1 MRVHAIRTGSVEVH
15 RRQVEGRGTGLRRRA
30 ATLLDRGWSGPLP
43 ILAWAIE
50 HPDGVVVVDTGES
63 ARVREPGYL
72 PRWHPYFRTGVRFD
86 VRPEDEI
93 GPQLR
98 TLGIDPAD
106 VRTVV
111 LTHLHTDH
119 AGGLSH
125 FPRARFLASSEELA
139 GASGLRGRLD
149 GYLAHNWPAGFAPTA
164 LDLRR
169 ADAVEPFAAGAV
181 VADGIRVVATPG
193 HTPGHVSVLVEDDP
207 PLVLAGDATYRLDL
221 LLAQRVDGLAPDDAV
236 ALQTLGRLRE
246 YVQGTGAEY
255 LPTHDPG
262 SVTRLA
268 GRSQASA

>member
-15 RRQVEGRGTGLRRRA
+15 RRQVEGRGSGIRRRA

-72 PRWHPYFRTGVRFD
+72 PRWHPYYRTAVRFD

-98 TLGIDPAD
+98 TLGIEPAD

-125 FPRARFLASSEELA
+125 FPRARFLAGADELA

-164 LDLRR
+164 LDLNR

-193 HTPGHVSVLVEDDP
+193 HTPGHISVLVEDDP
-207 PLVLAGDATYRLDL
+207 PIVLAGDASYRLDL
-221 LLAQRVDGLAPDDAV
+221 LHAQRVDGLAPDDAV
-236 ALQTLGRLRE
+236 ALETLGRLRE
-246 YVQGTGAEY
+246 YVRATGAVY

-262 SVTRLA
+262 SVARLD
-268 GRSQASA
+268 GRSQDSA